1 LKISVCGK
9 GGSGKSIVVTLLAHG
24 FRARG
29 YRVLIVDSDESNSEL
44 YRLLGLD
51 RPAGSSNGDAGG

>member
-9 GGSGKSIVVTLLAHG
+9 GGSGKSVVVTLLAQG

-29 YRVLIVDSDESNSEL
+29 YRALIVDSDESNSEL

-51 RPAGSSNGDAGG
+51 RPPVPLMEMLGG